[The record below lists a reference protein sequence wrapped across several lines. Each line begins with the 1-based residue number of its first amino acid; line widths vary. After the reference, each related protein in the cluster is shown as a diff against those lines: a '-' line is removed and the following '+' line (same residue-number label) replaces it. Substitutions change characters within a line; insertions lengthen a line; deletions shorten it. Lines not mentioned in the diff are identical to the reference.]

1 MKRTTERLQG
11 RQGAQS
17 ALRPLAAFVAYAKTN
32 QSKKQ
37 YGFAGAGSANPACVP
52 AQQYHD
58 DEPATCGGAW
68 RDDLPQNRDA
78 MHKLDVL
85 GAGRG
90 RLPIR

>member
-1 MKRTTERLQG
+1 MRRTTERLQG

-17 ALRPLAAFVAYAKTN
+17 ALRPLAAFVACAKAS

-37 YGFAGAGSANPACVP
+37 YGFAGAGSASLRP

-58 DEPATCGGAW
+58 DDPATCGGAW
-68 RDDLPQNRDA
+68 RDDLSQNQDG

-90 RLPIR
+90 RLHIR